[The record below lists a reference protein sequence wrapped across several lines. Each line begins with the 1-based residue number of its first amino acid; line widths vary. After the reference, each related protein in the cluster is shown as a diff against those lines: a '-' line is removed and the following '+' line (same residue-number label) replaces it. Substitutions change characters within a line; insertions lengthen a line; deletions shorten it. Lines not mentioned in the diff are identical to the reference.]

1 MNEIIQVAQAIQA
14 KRKEIAGIKSE
25 IDRCEKCIAATA
37 ETRDTLAAL
46 KRQRKDALTAAFMA
60 GNEADTAEVDKM
72 IKAAEK
78 ASAEATDMASG
89 AEGAMEV
96 LLVRQE
102 TAEEELGRLITQQH
116 EAAYAVI
123 ESEFEAAEV
132 AYTRAAEALHA
143 AVAKMMACNSAGMR
157 FKRFQAGG
165 SSLREIIKGY
175 YTDGLSVSRG
185 RHLPELFGLRFLS
198 LAEEKARPEAERLLA
213 SLQADGVEIDW

>member
-1 MNEIIQVAQAIQA
+1 MNEIIQFAQAIQA

-25 IDRCEKCIAATA
+25 IDRCATCIAVAT
-37 ETRDTLAAL
+37 ETSDTLATL
-46 KRQRKDALTAAFMA
+46 KRQRKDAQTAAFMD
-60 GNEADTAEVDKM
+60 GKEADTSDVDKM
-72 IKAAEK
+72 IKAAERGY
-78 ASAEATDMASG
+78 AEATDKAAG

-102 TAEEELGRLITQQH
+102 TAEEELERLITQQH

-143 AVAKMMACNSAGMR
+143 AIAKMMACNSAGMH

-165 SSLREIIKGY
+165 SSLREITKGY
-175 YTDGLSVSRG
+175 YTDGLSVNRG
-185 RHLPELFGLRFLS
+185 RRLPESFGFRFLS
-198 LAEEKARPEAERLLA
+198 LAEEKAGPEAERLLA
-213 SLQADGVEIDW
+213 SLRVAGVEIER

>member
-1 MNEIIQVAQAIQA
+1 MNEITQIAQAIQA

-60 GNEADTAEVDKM
+60 GKEADTAEVDKM

-78 ASAEATDMASG
+78 AAAEATDMAAG

-102 TAEEELGRLITQQH
+102 TAEEELERLITQQH

-123 ESEFEAAEV
+123 EQEFRSAEIEYTQAAQKI
-132 AYTRAAEALHA
+132 HS
-143 AVAKMMACNSAGMR
+143 AVVKMMACNSAGMR
-157 FKRFQAGG
+157 FKRFQDGG
-165 SSLREIIKGY
+165 SSLREIMKGY

-198 LAEEKARPEAERLLA
+198 LAEENAGPEAERLLA
-213 SLQADGVEIDW
+213 SLQAAGVEIER